1 MGVRP
6 GWSSTE
12 LLEFLKMRVMV
23 LHVLTMVCLVKA
35 QEVPKS
41 IGLYASTDTGIQ
53 FWANS
58 SAASTV
64 SILGNAAIL
73 LGGLYLLSRSDE
85 VLALKDQ
92 LLPSVS
98 AASEAS
104 ARPIA
109 QMALDLQQGVKGL
122 QGIPQQLRGVSVQQG
137 IKNLQQL
144 PAMQG
149 VQGTLGRVED
159 LTEKQ
164 VQKMQALTKQRVNAM
179 QALAQSEGVPFGLS
193 SIANALPSSVSQV
206 AKAGASMREKM
217 RQNVLTMLRPLEKEA
232 TDKDEEIGETDEEPE
247 QKDLNVELPFLAGP
261 LPKDRAEGKE
271 EMVDQLVPPNQ
282 REEEKA
288 YATKRFEERFRKED
302 EELRAIIEA
311 QLANFESFKIIEE
324 TEEDED
330 EANEINDDPQ
340 APGSEISA
348 TTVEIVFGT
357 TRTPDTTMMS
367 AEEENQTEGDY
378 EEIVET
384 TEPPEAES
392 RVVEMDFLKKMAK
405 QALQRKYKKVKK
417 PKQLIEEK

>member
-12 LLEFLKMRVMV
+12 LLEFLKMRVLV

-64 SILGNAAIL
+64 SILGNADIL

-149 VQGTLGRVED
+149 VHGTLGRVKD

-164 VQKMQALTKQRVNAM
+164 VQKMQVNISPR
-179 QALAQSEGVPFGLS
+179 L
-193 SIANALPSSVSQV
+193 
-206 AKAGASMREKM
+206 
-217 RQNVLTMLRPLEKEA
+217 
-232 TDKDEEIGETDEEPE
+232 
-247 QKDLNVELPFLAGP
+247 
-261 LPKDRAEGKE
+261 GK
-271 EMVDQLVPPNQ
+271 PTI
-282 REEEKA
+282 
-288 YATKRFEERFRKED
+288 YFSGF
-302 EELRAIIEA
+302 
-311 QLANFESFKIIEE
+311 
-324 TEEDED
+324 
-330 EANEINDDPQ
+330 
-340 APGSEISA
+340 
-348 TTVEIVFGT
+348 
-357 TRTPDTTMMS
+357 
-367 AEEENQTEGDY
+367 
-378 EEIVET
+378 
-384 TEPPEAES
+384 
-392 RVVEMDFLKKMAK
+392 
-405 QALQRKYKKVKK
+405 
-417 PKQLIEEK
+417 

>member
-1 MGVRP
+1 
-6 GWSSTE
+6 
-12 LLEFLKMRVMV
+12 
-23 LHVLTMVCLVKA
+23 
-35 QEVPKS
+35 
-41 IGLYASTDTGIQ
+41 
-53 FWANS
+53 
-58 SAASTV
+58 
-64 SILGNAAIL
+64 
-73 LGGLYLLSRSDE
+73 
-85 VLALKDQ
+85 
-92 LLPSVS
+92 
-98 AASEAS
+98 
-104 ARPIA
+104 
-109 QMALDLQQGVKGL
+109 
-122 QGIPQQLRGVSVQQG
+122 
-137 IKNLQQL
+137 
-144 PAMQG
+144 MQG
-149 VQGTLGRVED
+149 VHGTLGRVKD

-164 VQKMQALTKQRVNAM
+164 VQKMQVQNLQALTKQRVNAM

-206 AKAGASMREKM
+206 AKAGANMREKM

-324 TEEDED
+324 TEEEEDEE

-340 APGSEISA
+340 ALGSEISA

-367 AEEENQTEGDY
+367 AEEIKTEGDY
-378 EEIVET
+378 EEVEET

>member
-1 MGVRP
+1 MG
-6 GWSSTE
+6 
-12 LLEFLKMRVMV
+12 
-23 LHVLTMVCLVKA
+23 
-35 QEVPKS
+35 
-41 IGLYASTDTGIQ
+41 
-53 FWANS
+53 
-58 SAASTV
+58 
-64 SILGNAAIL
+64 
-73 LGGLYLLSRSDE
+73 
-85 VLALKDQ
+85 
-92 LLPSVS
+92 S
-98 AASEAS
+98 AASEAP

-144 PAMQG
+144 PEMQG
-149 VQGTLGRVED
+149 VHGTLGRVKD

-206 AKAGASMREKM
+206 AKAGANMREKM

-232 TDKDEEIGETDEEPE
+232 TDKDEEIDETDEEPE

-261 LPKDRAEGKE
+261 LPKDRKEGEE
-271 EMVDQLVPPNQ
+271 EMVDQLVPPKQ

-324 TEEDED
+324 TEEEEEEEE

-340 APGSEISA
+340 ALGSE
-348 TTVEIVFGT
+348 
-357 TRTPDTTMMS
+357 
-367 AEEENQTEGDY
+367 
-378 EEIVET
+378 
-384 TEPPEAES
+384 
-392 RVVEMDFLKKMAK
+392 
-405 QALQRKYKKVKK
+405 
-417 PKQLIEEK
+417 